1 MSSRLYTV
9 GVYAGMFSR
18 SYPFVVHHCLLLYIL
33 IIYILCY
40 FDCVSFIV
48 SVFFITCHMLYL
60 CTDTQ
65 EHGIKLVPA
74 IVLLSPGLGS
84 FQMQVSMEIQMRQVL
99 VMQGGDIDRV
109 IQT

>member
-1 MSSRLYTV
+1 MLTI
-9 GVYAGMFSR
+9 
-18 SYPFVVHHCLLLYIL
+18 C
-33 IIYILCY
+33 ILCY
-40 FDCVSFIV
+40 FECVSFII
-48 SVFFITCHMLYL
+48 SVFFIACYILYI

-84 FQMQVSMEIQMRQVL
+84 FQTQVSMEIQMRQVL